1 MENRWK
7 ATELVIQERGRMLS
21 RKGKNK
27 DDDLKSK
34 RKRVQYEKP
43 QRKNTRKG
51 NSDNKESRGQM

>member
-43 QRKNTRKG
+43 QSKNTRKG